1 MVKTGPTMMLQIGK
15 KINKISVV
23 NSAGITLL
31 EVLVAIS
38 ILAVCIVAIFQAF
51 ISSFDAQLR
60 AEKYAR
66 AFMAVSDSMEY
77 TEESKVPIGLEE
89 LNESAAR
96 ISWQFTQNDIE
107 EYPKLKEII
116 VDAVWE
122 HGKRSGKFSL
132 TTYYWDSQK

>member
-1 MVKTGPTMMLQIGK
+1 MILRTGK
-15 KINKISVV
+15 KTSKTSVI

-51 ISSFDAQLR
+51 ISSFDAQIR

-66 AFMAVSDSMEY
+66 ALIVASDSMEY
-77 TEESKVPIGLEE
+77 AEEFKVPMGAEE
-89 LNESAAR
+89 LNEDTIQ

-116 VDAVWE
+116 LDTTWKR
-122 HGKRSGKFSL
+122 GKRSGKLSL
-132 TTYYWDSQK
+132 ATYYWDPQK